1 MGPCPLEL
9 YCPLTLRYMLVPVDS
24 GIVHPLDVLRVIG
37 GREVLRTKVGVG
49 ERGDHMGWNRGLEET
64 VGTYGTCQKQ

>member
-1 MGPCPLEL
+1 
-9 YCPLTLRYMLVPVDS
+9 MLVLVDS